1 MNQVLYEKILAAL
14 EDRRK
19 NQLEIKK
26 LQDMNRK
33 IAIFVLEEIVK
44 NPAIA
49 TKVCF
54 VSEYKL
60 RQAMR
65 R

>member
-1 MNQVLYEKILAAL
+1 MSQVLYEKILAAL
-14 EDRRK
+14 EDKRK
-19 NQLEIKK
+19 NQLEIKR
-26 LQDMNRK
+26 LQDENGK
-33 IAIFVLEEIVK
+33 ITLFVLEEVMK

-49 TKVCF
+49 LGVCSI
-54 VSEYKL
+54 SEYRL